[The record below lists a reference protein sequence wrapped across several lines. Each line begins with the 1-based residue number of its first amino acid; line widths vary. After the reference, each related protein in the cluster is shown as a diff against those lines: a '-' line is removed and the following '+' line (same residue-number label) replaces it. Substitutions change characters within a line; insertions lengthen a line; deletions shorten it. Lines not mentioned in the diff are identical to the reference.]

1 MEPFTEHSTWHQEII
16 GPNLIQA
23 AEVKQTLY
31 RGSTQYQE
39 VVFLDTFPFGRTL
52 VLDGKTQ
59 SSEMDEFVYHEALVQ
74 PSLVSHK
81 SPERILIAGGGEGAT
96 AREVLRHSSVK
107 NLTMIDLDSELVEL
121 CKEYLPLHHQGSFGD
136 PRIKVISQD
145 VMEFLENSRDQYD
158 VIVIDLPDPLEGGPA
173 YLCYT
178 REFYTLVASRLSP
191 GGIMVTQAGPTGP
204 NNHKEVFTAILNT
217 MGSVFKSTLPYRVY
231 IPSFGTLWGFAIG
244 SQADASAITSID
256 VDEVDSRINQRL
268 NSDLKFYDGETHRGL
283 FMLPKYLRS
292 ALYSESRIIT
302 TESPIFAT

>member
-1 MEPFTEHSTWHQEII
+1 MPEPHTWHQEVI

-31 RGSTQYQE
+31 RGSTRYQE
-39 VVFLDTFPFGRTL
+39 VIFIDTFPFGRIL

-81 SPERILIAGGGEGAT
+81 SPENILIAGGGEGAT

-107 NLTMIDLDSELVEL
+107 NLTMIDLDFELVEL
-121 CKEYLPLHHQGSFGD
+121 CKEYLPLHHQGAFGD
-136 PRIKVISQD
+136 PRIKVICQD
-145 VMEFLENSRDQYD
+145 VMEFLENSHEQYD
-158 VIVIDLPDPLEGGPA
+158 VIIVDLPDPLEGGPA

-178 REFYTLVASRLSP
+178 TEFYKLVESRLSAE
-191 GGIMVTQAGPTGP
+191 GIMVTQAGPTGP
-204 NNHKEVFTAILNT
+204 NNHKEVFTAIHNT
-217 MGSVFKSTLPYRVY
+217 MDSVFKTTLPYRVY

-244 SQADASAITSID
+244 SKASNSTIAPISVSEI
-256 VDEVDSRINQRL
+256 DSRINQRL
-268 NSDLKFYDGETHRGL
+268 NSDLKFYDGETHSGL

-292 ALYSESRIIT
+292 ALHSESRIIT
-302 TESPIFAT
+302 TNSPIFAT

>member
-1 MEPFTEHSTWHQEII
+1 M
-16 GPNLIQA
+16 
-23 AEVKQTLY
+23 
-31 RGSTQYQE
+31 
-39 VVFLDTFPFGRTL
+39 
-52 VLDGKTQ
+52 DGKTQ

-256 VDEVDSRINQRL
+256 VEEVDSRINQRL